1 MCQCRFI
8 NCNKYTTLLGDVG
21 NSRRLCMCGGRRY
34 TGNLYLP
41 LSVSTNLKRLYN
53 IKSVNKRG
61 KEGSHLVFCCSLF
74 GILIPKGK

>member
-1 MCQCRFI
+1 
-8 NCNKYTTLLGDVG
+8 
-21 NSRRLCMCGGRRY
+21 MCGGRRY

-41 LSVSTNLKRLYN
+41 LSVSTNLKQLYN